1 MKKIQLKAREL
12 NKAGIGGADAS
23 LVNKVLQKH
32 YQGLR
37 KPEALALLKDLVS
50 TPALREQHPF
60 LAEILFPRAKPE
72 PLQCGKLRTEPVP
85 YAVFGKEYIDPK
97 AIRQMEIAVRLPVAV
112 RGALMPDAHAGYGLP
127 IGGVLATENAVIPF
141 GVGMDI
147 GCRVCLSVFA
157 IPPEKLMET
166 KDLFKKILIKNT
178 FFGDD
183 FFRGH
188 KEHPVMDREE
198 FREIPLL
205 KRMKDKAYEQ
215 LGTSGHGNHFVDI
228 GVVEISESSGL
239 TVPPGHYVG
248 ILSHSGSRNL
258 GAEIARHYTRIAKE
272 KCGLSGEAGNLA
284 WLDLRSTEGQ
294 EYWKAMT
301 LAGDYAAANH
311 EIIHSRLAEEL
322 GEQWILRIENHHNF
336 AWKEKDPLSGRELI
350 IHRKG
355 ATPAAESNTGIIPGT
370 MVAPGYIIR
379 GRGNHLSLNSSSHG
393 AGRRISR
400 TQAKSQ
406 ITKKELYDLLRQ
418 QGVELIGGNT
428 DEAPMAYKDI
438 GEVMSLQAELVDILG
453 IFRPKIVRMCP
464 A

>member
-1 MKKIQLKAREL
+1 MKKIQFKAREL
-12 NKAGIGGADAS
+12 KKAGIMNADAS
-23 LVNKVLQKH
+23 RINKILQKH
-32 YQGLR
+32 YPDLQ
-37 KPEALALLKDLVS
+37 KPEALTLLKELIA
-50 TPALREQHPF
+50 TPSLCEQHP
-60 LAEILFPRAKPE
+60 LLSKILFPAAKKKSERA
-72 PLQCGKLRTEPVP
+72 QKLREEPIP
-85 YAVFGKEYIDPK
+85 YTIFGKEYIDPK
-97 AIRQMEIAVRLPVAV
+97 AIQQMELAVRLPVAV
-112 RGALMPDAHAGYGLP
+112 SAALMPDAHAGYGLP

-157 IPPEKLMET
+157 IPPEKLS
-166 KDLFKKILIKNT
+166 KAHDDFKKILLRNT

-183 FFRGH
+183 YFKGR
-188 KEHPVMDREE
+188 KEHPVINREE

-228 GVVEISESSGL
+228 GIVEIPDPPL
-239 TVPPGHYVG
+239 LPVPPGLYVG

-272 KCGLSGEAGNLA
+272 KCGLKGEAGNLS
-284 WLDLRSTEGQ
+284 WLDLLSAEGQ

-311 EIIHSRLAEEL
+311 ELIHRRIAEEL

-336 AWKEKDPLSGRELI
+336 AWKEKDPLSGREVI

-355 ATPAAESNTGIIPGT
+355 ATPAAKNDTGIIPGT
-370 MVAPGYIIR
+370 MIAPGYLIK
-379 GRGNHLSLNSSSHG
+379 GRGNPLSLHSSSHG

-400 TQAKSQ
+400 TQAKNQ
-406 ITKKELYDLLRQ
+406 ITKKELHELLQ
-418 QGVELIGGNT
+418 QHGVQLIGGDT

-438 GEVMSLQAELVDILG
+438 NEVMSLQAELVDILG
-453 IFRPKIVRMCP
+453 IFRPKIVRMC
-464 A
+464 

>member
-1 MKKIQLKAREL
+1 MKKVQLKAREL
-12 NKAGIGGADAS
+12 KNAGIGDADAS
-23 LVNKVLQKH
+23 RINKILQKH
-32 YQGLR
+32 YPNLR
-37 KPEALALLKDLVS
+37 KPEALALLRELADHPSLRDQHPLLSEALFPSGRKVLDH
-50 TPALREQHPF
+50 PAKLRE
-60 LAEILFPRAKPE
+60 
-72 PLQCGKLRTEPVP
+72 EPVP
-85 YAVFGKEYIDPK
+85 YTIFGKEYIDPK
-97 AIRQMEIAVRLPVAV
+97 AIQQMELAVRLPVAIS
-112 RGALMPDAHAGYGLP
+112 GALMPDAHAGYGLP

-157 IPPEKLMET
+157 IPPEKLAEAS
-166 KDLFKKILIKNT
+166 DFFKKILIRNT

-183 FFRGH
+183 YFKGR

-228 GVVEISESSGL
+228 GIVEISEPSPFPVS
-239 TVPPGHYVG
+239 PGRYVG

-272 KCGLSGEAGNLA
+272 KCGLSGEAGNLS
-284 WLDLRSTEGQ
+284 WLDLRSAEGQ

-311 EIIHSRLAEEL
+311 EMIHRRIAQDLS
-322 GEQWILRIENHHNF
+322 EQWILRIENHHNF
-336 AWKEKDPLSGRELI
+336 AWKEKDPVSGRDVI

-355 ATPAAESNTGIIPGT
+355 ATPAAKTDTGVIPGT
-370 MVAPGYIIR
+370 MIAPGYLIR
-379 GRGNHLSLNSSSHG
+379 GRGNHLSLHSSSHG

-400 TQAKSQ
+400 TQAKNQ
-406 ITKKELYDLLRQ
+406 ITKKELYEVLRKH
-418 QGVELIGGNT
+418 GVELIGGNT

-453 IFRPKIVRMCP
+453 IFRPKIVRMC
-464 A
+464 